1 MKPTIN
7 FDDFLKVDIRIGTII
22 EVKDFPKAKK
32 PAYQLTID
40 FGELGLKKSSAQIT
54 NLYSKEQLLNKKI
67 TAVVNFQKKQ
77 IANFF
82 SECLVLG
89 IENNNKHIMLL
100 QPTNNT
106 IKNGEQVS

>member
-67 TAVVNFQKKQ
+67 TAIVNFQKKQ

-89 IENNNKHIMLL
+89 I
-100 QPTNNT
+100 
-106 IKNGEQVS
+106 